1 MLKHWLTLIAGFFVL
16 GVAAG
21 EAAPGASEDPPADPA
36 EDDPNLDLDLG
47 GLDDDAPPAEE
58 PDHKAEAA
66 EAKREAKELRE
77 KNERYER
84 ELGEARQQ
92 RQSHS
97 ESDEDKLRR
106 EEDAKLARAETPE
119 LEKWQIKANREIRTN
134 RSQSAQA
141 LAQAQDISDK
151 TTFTLLATKEPVL
164 FKRYEARVEEELAK
178 LRAKGQNAPREALY
192 TYLLGQ
198 DMRAGKLTKKKPAPA
213 APGVEN
219 KVPRGKLPGAR
230 SDVNAR
236 SGMSEREKR
245 AKRLE
250 NVQI

>member
-21 EAAPGASEDPPADPA
+21 EPAPGASEEPPAE

-47 GLDDDAPPAEE
+47 ALDDEPPAEVE

-66 EAKREAKELRE
+66 AAKKEAKELRE

-106 EEDAKLARAETPE
+106 DEDAKLSRAETPE
-119 LEKWQIKANREIRTN
+119 LEKWQIKANRELRAGRT
-134 RSQSAQA
+134 QATQA
-141 LAQAQDISDK
+141 LAQAQDIADK
-151 TTFTLLATKEPVL
+151 TTFSLLATKEPVL

-178 LRAKGQNAPREALY
+178 VRAKGQNAPREAIY
-192 TYLLGQ
+192 TFLLGQ
-198 DMRAGKLTKKKPAPA
+198 DMRAGKLTKKKAAPA
-213 APGVEN
+213 APGADS
-219 KVPRGKLPGAR
+219 KQVPRGKLPGAR